1 MADEAAA
8 GRPGSGRSRWLWWL
22 GLLFLLGYITWILAP
37 YLRSVIVR
45 DAAVTARIHV
55 ATAPLR
61 GTIHELAVSIG
72 ERIGA
77 DGLIATIRNPLA
89 DRSALAQAEARV
101 ALAEEVGRYAGSDLL
116 CYLAEGP
123 ESLVAL
129 EQAAWDPWREWAA
142 LELELPL
149 LCTAGITPLNQ
160 PAASLERAEQ
170 LALDLDDFSL
180 TGLAYAAA
188 LFGSAVLAF
197 AVQRGALPADEA
209 FAAARIDEAFQ
220 EERWGVDAEAAART
234 AKNAR
239 DAAMIGRWFDGLRG

>member
-1 MADEAAA
+1 MQAPEKPKRFYKDVTTASHEGGWAVLLDGRPARSPGRHVLAVPAAA
-8 GRPGSGRSRWLWWL
+8 LAD
-22 GLLFLLGYITWILAP
+22 LLAAEWAAQDGAIDFETMPLTKLAFTV
-37 YLRSVIVR
+37 LDRSV
-45 DAAVTARIHV
+45 
-55 ATAPLR
+55 
-61 GTIHELAVSIG
+61 
-72 ERIGA
+72 
-77 DGLIATIRNPLA
+77 
-89 DRSALAQAEARV
+89 EARV